1 MLNEAYS
8 LFQALSS
15 SLSYLKYFLQNE
27 LEPTPFLN
35 NECEF
40 CLPEEIT
47 NPDAV
52 SQPCSPATS
61 TEDGPSM
68 LLLSY
73 ISDAIAHMQA
83 FSAPQL
89 YDMIKGNLRSN
100 LRSFL
105 NRQLRN
111 G

>member
-1 MLNEAYS
+1 MLNETFS
-8 LFQALSS
+8 LLQALSS
-15 SLSYLKYFLQNE
+15 LFYLMYVLQNE

-68 LLLSY
+68 FLPLY
-73 ISDAIAHMQA
+73 TSDVIAY
-83 FSAPQL
+83 L
-89 YDMIKGNLRSN
+89 
-100 LRSFL
+100 
-105 NRQLRN
+105 
-111 G
+111 